1 MAKEGYFALKTVTG
15 AGNPSYLDMEDIPT
29 TYAHLCL
36 IGNMASTRATVL
48 EQFEINFGT
57 GGTIDSGSNY
67 QWQRA
72 GFTNSTTI
80 AAYRNATTANMYLLD
95 SIGTSVNSL
104 INPMVECLIFGYD
117 DTSRYTNIWAHGGY
131 SSSSSAYGSSKL
143 WSGTWKN
150 TAAVTSLRVTAGS
163 GNFSTT
169 SRLTLYGF
177 KG

>member
-1 MAKEGYFALKTVTG
+1 MAQDGYFPIKTVTG
-15 AGNPSYLDMEDIPT
+15 SGNPSYIDMEDIPN

-36 IGNMASTRATVL
+36 VGSMASTRATVL
-48 EQFEINFGT
+48 EQFELNFGT

-72 GFTNSTTI
+72 GFTNNTTVS
-80 AAYRNATTANMYLLD
+80 AYRNTGTAAIYLVD
-95 SIGTSVNSL
+95 SVGTSVNSL
-104 INPMVECLIFGYD
+104 LNAQVECLIFGYA
-117 DTSRYTNIWAHGGY
+117 DTSRYTNIWAKGGY
-131 SSSSSAYGSSKL
+131 AYSASYGSSKL
-143 WSGTWKN
+143 WSGTW
-150 TAAVTSLRVTAGS
+150 TDTSEVSSLRVTAGS

>member
-1 MAKEGYFALKTVTG
+1 MAQDGYFPIATVTG
-15 AGNPSYLDMEDIPT
+15 SGNPSYIDITGIPN

-36 IGNMASTRATVL
+36 VGSMASTRATVL
-48 EQFEINFGT
+48 EQFELTFNG
-57 GGTIDSGSNY
+57 DSGTNY

-72 GFTNSTTI
+72 GFTNNTTVG
-80 AAYRNATTANMYLLD
+80 AYRNASTANMYLVD
-95 SIGTSVNSL
+95 SVGTSVNSL
-104 INPMVECLIFGYD
+104 LNAQVECLIFGYA
-117 DTSRYTNIWAHGGY
+117 DTSRYTNIWAKGGY
-131 SSSSSAYGSSKL
+131 AYSGAYGSSKL

-150 TAAVTSLRVTAGS
+150 TAEVSSLRVIAGS

>member
-1 MAKEGYFALKTVTG
+1 MAQEGYFPIATVTG
-15 AGNPSYLDMEDIPT
+15 SGNPSYIDITGIPS

-36 IGNMASTRATVL
+36 VGSMASTRATVL
-48 EQFEINFGT
+48 EQFELTFNG
-57 GGTIDSGSNY
+57 DSGMNY

-72 GFTNSTTI
+72 GMTNSTTVN
-80 AAYRNATTANMYLLD
+80 AHRNASTANIYLLD
-95 SIGTSVNSL
+95 SCGTSVNSSL
-104 INPMVECLIFGYD
+104 DPMVECLIFGYA
-117 DTSRYTNIWAHGGY
+117 DTSRYTNTWAKGGFAY
-131 SSSSSAYGSSKL
+131 SGSYGVSKL

-150 TAAVTSLRVTAGS
+150 TAAVTSLRVIAGS